1 MNDLVFKRITTCSNP
16 MEVEIFPATLRERDI
31 PHRTE
36 WGAGGTLT
44 ILVPEEWEAEAIEAL
59 DSAAKIFFKEEF
71 KPAQGCQAVEKKVA
85 DKPDDNENVQTTEKS
100 DPANKPAGQPEL
112 EPDPTHTNGSPEDQ
126 GPAKVETN
134 PEDEQEM
141 DFGRWS
147 FFDRDGLP
155 APEETKIRRVWPAWA
170 LAALPGTG
178 LGHLYAGKFQMFLY
192 LVFLSVIGVLF
203 FEYTQSYFAFIL
215 NVFSWS
221 MDLGFAALHVKEH
234 NRKAIRNKLIV
245 KKAEQDFI
253 DSI

>member
-1 MNDLVFKRITTCSNP
+1 
-16 MEVEIFPATLRERDI
+16 MEVEIFPAALRERDI

-59 DSAAKIFFKEEF
+59 ANAAQVFFKEEF
-71 KPAQGCQAVEKKVA
+71 KPAQGCQAVQKEIP
-85 DKPDDNENVQTTEKS
+85 DQPDDKEDLESTEKLKS
-100 DPANKPAGQPEL
+100 SGNQPSQQE
-112 EPDPTHTNGSPEDQ
+112 Q
-126 GPAKVETN
+126 ET
-134 PEDEQEM
+134 EQAEEREM

-155 APEETKIRRVWPAWA
+155 SPEDTKIRLVWPAWV

-203 FEYTQSYFAFIL
+203 FDYTKSYFAFFL
-215 NVFSWS
+215 NAFSWAI
-221 MDLGFAALHVKEH
+221 DLGFAAVHIKEH
-234 NRKAIRNKLIV
+234 NRKAKRNKLIV